1 MADVEAVIKQFQIT
15 LDSVTWTPIRA
26 TISSNGF
33 TLHDYALTTAILTR
47 TLDTD
52 ITTQSKIPAG
62 VQAKIL
68 NQKTTSRAADNYN
81 FQKDDIMI
89 YAQSDTGTITAVVGL
104 LP

>member
-1 MADVEAVIKQFQIT
+1 MAAIIKQFQVT
-15 LDSVTWTPIRA
+15 LDAVTWTPILA
-26 TISSNGF
+26 TINSNGF

-47 TLDTD
+47 TDPAD
-52 ITTQSKIPAG
+52 MTTESKIPAG

-81 FQKDDIMI
+81 FTKDDIMI
-89 YAQSDTGTITAVVGL
+89 YAQSDTGTITVVVGL

>member
-1 MADVEAVIKQFQIT
+1 MASIIRQFQIT
-15 LDSVTWTPIRA
+15 LDSVSWTPIRA
-26 TISSNGF
+26 TIDTNGF

-47 TLDTD
+47 TDDAD

-68 NQKTTSRAADNYN
+68 NQKTTSRAADSYN
-81 FQKDDIMI
+81 FMKNDIMI